1 LLFGLQHVRKVT
13 QDHVAVKKIFRCVAF
28 YFVAAGVAPGVE
40 WAVTPGGKSDAF
52 LRATDSSLLRSSGRQ
67 DAQCLARIWF
77 SSEGIFDSS
86 PMLQLWGLD
95 AERP

>member
-1 LLFGLQHVRKVT
+1 MLFGLEHVRKVT

-28 YFVAAGVAPGVE
+28 YLVAAGVAPGVE
-40 WAVTPGGKSDAF
+40 RAVTPDGKKRRISTRHGFKIAAF
-52 LRATDSSLLRSSGRQ
+52 FRAAGCPMPLG
-67 DAQCLARIWF
+67 F
-77 SSEGIFDSS
+77 GFHPEGIFDSS